1 MFFNPDKINQKHS
14 MMEIIPSGE
23 DVEGDVVRPGQF
35 LANTFTTLEE
45 ALFLRSGSLGS
56 ASIRRSGLGAFR

>member
-45 ALFLRSGSLGS
+45 ALFLRSGS
-56 ASIRRSGLGAFR
+56 